1 MTLLKGRSN
10 SAINRPWQNNNKAI
24 MITVTGGIVSYAYCG
39 DYNIDYNNVII
50 NVNISYEFQEFRL
63 IVVHKS

>member
-1 MTLLKGRSN
+1 
-10 SAINRPWQNNNKAI
+10 

-50 NVNISYEFQEFRL
+50 NISYEFQEFRL